1 MRFIHT
7 ADWHL
12 GNSLFNIDRT
22 KEFEEFLNWLKEKII
37 ETKAD
42 ALVIAGDVYDM
53 ANPPINSRK
62 QYNKFLATLIG
73 TSCKNVIIVGG
84 NHDSGALLDSEK
96 DILDMLN
103 IHVVG
108 SLNNIAPENIK
119 DIVFD
124 IKDENENVI
133 GLCCAVPYVR
143 EIELRNYYQDQVGKG
158 ELSDKAY
165 KQLYQL
171 VKKAAEKKAKGKSI
185 PLIATGHLYA
195 SGLEG
200 RFSQADREIRC
211 DDGRRTIDDVIGN
224 LGSVHV
230 SVFPKEFSYVAL
242 GHIHYTTMVAKN
254 QNVRYSG
261 SPFVLGF
268 DEANLPRYVLM
279 IDVEAGKKTKVEKI
293 EVPKFFNYER
303 ISGKVKEIKEKLR
316 NYQKPEIPTFLELYY
331 KKEDGLSIN
340 DYLAET
346 IENLPEGVFVVNKKP
361 QPTNPNNNSIYFDDI
376 DNEELKNLSP
386 EEIFSNLILSK
397 SNIDTTGLSE
407 NEIKKKQE
415 ALINKYLPLFMEI
428 AKEVESGEVYENN

>member
-22 KEFEEFLNWLKEKII
+22 NEFESFLNWLR
-37 ETKAD
+37 ETIVESKAD
-42 ALVIAGDVYDM
+42 ALVISGDVYDM
-53 ANPPINSRK
+53 ANPPISSRK

-73 TSCKNVIIVGG
+73 TSCRNVIIVGG

-108 SLNNIAPENIK
+108 SLNNIRSENIK
-119 DIVFD
+119 DIVFE

-143 EIELRNYYQDQVGKG
+143 EIELRNFYQEQVGKG

-171 VKKAAEKKAKGKSI
+171 VKKAAEKKAKGKTI

-200 RFSQADREIRC
+200 RFSKFDKEIRC
-211 DDGRRTIDDVIGN
+211 DDGRRTIDDIIGN

-254 QNVRYSG
+254 QSVRYSG

-279 IDVEAGKKTKVEKI
+279 VDVEFGKKAIVEKI
-293 EVPKFFNYER
+293 EVPTFFKYER
-303 ISGKVKEIKEKLR
+303 VSGKLKEIKEELR
-316 NYQKPEIPTFLELYY
+316 RYKKTDIPTFLELYY

-346 IENLPEGVFVVNKKP
+346 IGNLPEGVFVVNKKP
-361 QPTNPNNNSIYFDDI
+361 QPTNQNNNSIYFDDI
-376 DNEELKNLSP
+376 DNEELKNLTP

-397 SNIDTTGLSE
+397 SNIDITGLTE
-407 NEIKKKQE
+407 KEIEKKQE
-415 ALINKYLPLFMEI
+415 SLIKKYLPLFMEV
-428 AKEVESGEVYENN
+428 AKEVEAGESYENN